1 MNQNGELLKFASDEI
16 KNNKNVVL
24 LNIYQKQQMHIN
36 IFLIF

>member
-1 MNQNGELLKFASDEI
+1 MKFASDEI

-24 LNIYQKQQMHIN
+24 LPYQKQQMHIN